1 VWALAQ
7 PRRAFAPPPAPSDAP
22 VLSQGAPSGAPGAPW
37 GRALGARLCHAS
49 VGPGTAKARLRV
61 LGCAC
66 AIPGRTPEGQ
76 MCALGV
82 RLCAHAGVSPDTANS
97 QGAPSLPRVRL
108 RYPRAHPAKLQ
119 VHLGGAPVPCRCG
132 PWHSQGAPSLP
143 RVRLRYPRVHPVEL
157 QAPSP
162 RCAWWR
168 PRYAQK
174 IWSGPVLPPPKFP
187 GLAMESC
194 LVVGH
199 RFRSKAHRLGFRTRW
214 SSSFSAGHSVWI
226 SFLLVRCQVR
236 LFRSVFCDL
245 TVFFKPC
252 VVSSCAVRLLPIVKD
267 LTHFDSLVYQT

>member
-1 VWALAQ
+1 MRLGPWGTAWGRGCAISGPAKARL
-7 PRRAFAPPPAPSDAP
+7 RPPPAPSGAP
-22 VLSQGAPSGAPGAPW
+22 VLSQGAPSGAPGAPL
-37 GRALGARLCHAS
+37 GRALGARLRHAS

-157 QAPSP
+157 QA
-162 RCAWWR
+162 
-168 PRYAQK
+168 
-174 IWSGPVLPPPKFP
+174 
-187 GLAMESC
+187 
-194 LVVGH
+194 
-199 RFRSKAHRLGFRTRW
+199 RLGGAPWGRTLGARLGGAPVPSQGAPW
-214 SSSFSAGHSVWI
+214 RGLSAAQGAPRGCEPCPARTLYDYSSTLCAPVGRGTKP
-226 SFLLVRCQVR
+226 LVRGAGSGC
-236 LFRSVFCDL
+236 
-245 TVFFKPC
+245 
-252 VVSSCAVRLLPIVKD
+252 
-267 LTHFDSLVYQT
+267 